1 MSEQSY
7 MKLPYD
13 LSGAMAKNR
22 FKNELLWGIH
32 KILEVYTDEKKFNMI
47 FDYVC
52 DIEVHWENGQ
62 YEFYQIKTSN
72 SGESYTQSKLTRIGK
87 KEKSVLAK
95 LYILKHNF
103 EEDKDKINI
112 AIVSNKPFKD
122 ANNTLYNNTENLDF
136 NVLNAEIKNS
146 IEKSL
151 KEELKIDKVDF
162 NNMKFIY
169 TTIDLIKPRNTL
181 TGELVNFFNDV
192 LKVQIKKPAVLYSVL
207 LDIISQKAE
216 YELKVNTYDELIA
229 KKAISKE
236 SITELFNKH
245 IEISNNS
252 VKKAKENIEKM
263 YNDNYGKKVNM
274 IVALSS
280 IVQKMNASNT
290 LKKLEKEIVKYIN
303 NNVEILENNLCS
315 ILEILYIKYKE
326 EFAVE
331 YSDEEIK
338 SFLILILMKREEE
351 MYE

>member
-1 MSEQSY
+1 

>member
-1 MSEQSY
+1 

-72 SGESYTQSKLTRIGK
+72 SGESYTQSKLTKIGK

>member
-338 SFLILILMKREEE
+338 SFLILILMK
-351 MYE
+351 